1 MKALRDDEMH
11 ALNREHRE
19 ANDAAR
25 HAARGTEAEARE
37 EARHVEALS
46 DHLARKDRSYEQLT
60 EKLWNRV
67 EEAAD
72 MTEDYSENLARR
84 TQDRLEDNLSK
95 AREVV
100 RANAHRRLQA
110 LHEAE
115 TTEEAA
121 RKMKSFLAQSSGA
134 MYDSAPMAFLALVGG
149 VACSCVVFLATRN
162 TRRVVIHSYGLLG

>member
-1 MKALRDDEMH
+1 MH
-11 ALNREHRE
+11 TLNRAHRE

-84 TQDRLEDNLSK
+84 TQDRFEDNLSK

-110 LHEAE
+110 LHEA
-115 TTEEAA
+115 
-121 RKMKSFLAQSSGA
+121 
-134 MYDSAPMAFLALVGG
+134 
-149 VACSCVVFLATRN
+149 
-162 TRRVVIHSYGLLG
+162 